1 MGRHEI
7 PDARNGR
14 RVVAALRTIAQE
26 ARTISSIVWEI
37 LLILG
42 LVLANG
48 FFAAAEIAII
58 ASRRGRLEQ
67 RADDG
72 SRNARL
78 ALELSRDP
86 NRFLPTV
93 QVGITLVSALGAA
106 YGGQQIVDDLSDM
119 IVNWPWA
126 FARQHSESIGLVIF
140 VACFTYAS
148 LIIGELVPKRA
159 ALHRAE
165 SLAVFVAPVMNFL
178 ATVARP
184 IVWFMGASSSA
195 VLWALRMKDSDEPS
209 VSIDDIEH
217 LIDTGT
223 AEGIVEPLEQKMA
236 LEALRLGEHTVGEIM
251 RPRIDLDAMDVD
263 TPPNEVLGT
272 IAMAGFSRLP
282 VYERD
287 LDHIIGFVHIKDLLR
302 HMHMGWPL
310 ELRKLLHPALFV
322 PESMRL
328 DRLLELFQEKHN
340 QLAIVLNEYGGT
352 EGMVTLEDV
361 MEEIVGEIRD
371 VHQRSDD
378 QEFVQRDDGSWLID
392 GGATIT
398 DLVEKL
404 DLAEDEA
411 LENRDFHTLGGLV
424 LDRLG
429 RIPSI
434 GDWVDWNGLTLEVV
448 DMDGKRIDRVMVKS
462 KAVS

>member
-1 MGRHEI
+1 
-7 PDARNGR
+7 
-14 RVVAALRTIAQE
+14 
-26 ARTISSIVWEI
+26 
-37 LLILG
+37 
-42 LVLANG
+42 VLANG

-58 ASRRGRLEQ
+58 AARRGRLEQ
-67 RADDG
+67 LADEG

-93 QVGITLVSALGAA
+93 QIGITLVSSFGAA
-106 YGGQQIVDDLSDM
+106 YGGQQIVGDLSKM
-119 IVNWPWA
+119 IAKWPFA
-126 FARQHSESIGLVIF
+126 FAQEHSESIGLTIF
-140 VACFTYAS
+140 VVCFTYVS

-165 SLAVFVAPVMNFL
+165 SLALFVAPVMNAL
-178 ATVARP
+178 AKAARP
-184 IVWFMGASSSA
+184 IVWAMGASSDA
-195 VLWALRMKDSDEPS
+195 VLWLFRLRAGAAPT

-217 LIDTGT
+217 LIDAGT
-223 AEGIVEPLEQKMA
+223 AEGVVEPFEQRMA
-236 LEALRLGEHTVGEIM
+236 LEALRLGEHTVREIM

-263 TPPNEVLGT
+263 TPADEILGT
-272 IAMAGFSRLP
+272 VAMAGFSRLP

-287 LDHIIGFVHIKDLLR
+287 LDHIIGFVHIKDLFRQL
-302 HMHMGWPL
+302 HLGWPL
-310 ELRKLLHPALFV
+310 ELRKLMHPALFV

-371 VHQRSDD
+371 EHRRAED
-378 QEFVQRDDGSWLID
+378 QEFVRRDDGSWLID
-392 GGATIT
+392 GGATIAA
-398 DLVEKL
+398 LVERL
-404 DLAEDEA
+404 DLQEDEA
-411 LENRDFHTLGGLV
+411 PEHRDFITLGGLI
-424 LDRLG
+424 LDQLG

-434 GDWVDWNGLTLEVV
+434 GDTVDWSGLHLEVV
-448 DMDGKRIDRVMVKS
+448 DMDGRRIDRVLVKPQPIS
-462 KAVS
+462 

>member
-1 MGRHEI
+1 
-7 PDARNGR
+7 
-14 RVVAALRTIAQE
+14 
-26 ARTISSIVWEI
+26 
-37 LLILG
+37 

-58 ASRRGRLEQ
+58 AARRGRLEQ
-67 RADDG
+67 RAEEG

-78 ALELSRDP
+78 ALELAKDP

-93 QVGITLVSALGAA
+93 QIGITLVSAFGAA
-106 YGGQQIVDDLSDM
+106 YGGQQIVDDLSVM
-119 IVNWPWA
+119 IAKWPWL
-126 FARQHSESIGLVIF
+126 FAQKHSEAIGLSIF
-140 VACFTYAS
+140 VVCFTYAS

-159 ALHRAE
+159 ALHQAE
-165 SLAVFVAPVMNFL
+165 ALAVFVAPVMSWL
-178 ATVARP
+178 ATIARP
-184 IVWFMGASSSA
+184 VVWAMGKSSDA
-195 VLWALRMKDSDEPS
+195 VLWLFRLRAGAEPT

-223 AEGIVEPLEQKMA
+223 AEGVVDALEQKLA
-236 LEALRLGEHTVGEIM
+236 LEALRLGEHTVREIM
-251 RPRIDLDAMDVD
+251 RPRIDLDAMDAD
-263 TPPNEVLGT
+263 TPPEEILGT
-272 IAMAGFSRLP
+272 VAMAGFSRLP
-282 VYERD
+282 VYEGD
-287 LDHIIGFVHIKDLLR
+287 LDHIIGFVHIKDLVRQL
-302 HMHMGWPL
+302 HLGWPL

-371 VHQRSDD
+371 EHRRAGE
-378 QEFVQRDDGSWLID
+378 QEYVQRDDGSWLID

-398 DLVEKL
+398 SLVNRLDLV
-404 DLAEDEA
+404 EDEA
-411 LENRDFHTLGGLV
+411 LENRDFNTLGGLI
-424 LDRLG
+424 LDQLG

-434 GDWVDWNGLTLEVV
+434 GDSVDWNGLRMEVV
-448 DMDGKRIDRVMVKS
+448 DMDGKRIDRVMVTPQGDG
-462 KAVS
+462 AG